1 MKLAS
6 KKYGTYELPE
16 PLTQDQLEQYY
27 EKLKPFRKDI
37 EEMSSAQFRGL
48 IVKIFTELGWLPE
61 IPRDD
66 ARLISWLG
74 NEIVKYIASYEI
86 VDPN

>member
-1 MKLAS
+1 M
-6 KKYGTYELPE
+6 
-16 PLTQDQLEQYY
+16 
-27 EKLKPFRKDI
+27 

-48 IVKIFTELGWLPE
+48 IVKIVSELGWIPE

-66 ARLISWLG
+66 ARKITWLG
-74 NEIVKYIASYEI
+74 NEIIKYISSYEI